1 MIKYVLKSHTG
12 KEKEIQSR
20 EGEGRGSREKIES
33 KASSLIKEEQP
44 YC

>member
-1 MIKYVLKSHTG
+1 MKCVLKCLIQV
-12 KEKEIQSR
+12 KEIDIQSR

-33 KASSLIKEEQP
+33 KASSLIKKERA

>member
-12 KEKEIQSR
+12 KEIEIQSI

-33 KASSLIKEEQP
+33 KASSLIKKERP
-44 YC
+44 HC